1 MVHVVVEVPDPYGRG
16 EDADRPPLAVGLF
29 VEADIRGRVADNVVV
44 LPRRALRGED
54 RVWLVDA
61 DDRLRSCEID
71 VLRTERERVL
81 VAGGLEVGMQVVVS
95 PLSTPVEGMRVQV
108 FRPAHESAALPV
120 EVPIEVP

>member
-16 EDADRPPLAVGLF
+16 AEAERPPLAVGLF
-29 VEADIRGRVADNVVV
+29 VEADIRGRVVEDVVV
-44 LPRRALRGED
+44 LPRSALRGKD

-61 DDRLRSCEID
+61 DGRMRSREID

-81 VAGGLEVGMQVVVS
+81 VVGGLEVGEQVIVS

-108 FRPAHESAALPV
+108 FRPGEESASAPV
-120 EVPIEVP
+120 EEP